1 MYYLPAVNIPID
13 AANETVD
20 LGSVGMLLDPGL
32 LAIHQDHRV
41 PSVQLISS
49 QLGSR
54 MNLIQGLAHPFMR
67 FASIQFSFAEVC
79 LNGDISI
86 CCINYFSH
94 IYITSEL
101 CSPDPFLSPGVYH
114 WWLGSSWELCPVF
127 QFTSLPNYIIQFIYL
142 T

>member
-41 PSVQLISS
+41 PSVQLMSS

-54 MNLIQGLAHPFMR
+54 VNLVQGLAHPFMR
-67 FASIQFSFAEVC
+67 FASTQFSILLRFV
-79 LNGDISI
+79 
-86 CCINYFSH
+86 
-94 IYITSEL
+94 
-101 CSPDPFLSPGVYH
+101 
-114 WWLGSSWELCPVF
+114 
-127 QFTSLPNYIIQFIYL
+127 
-142 T
+142 